1 MECRGLVADLVLL
14 DVVLGIDWLTRHLAT
29 LDCRKKV
36 VIFRIPNDEKNF
48 DSEAIKFNASESD
61 L

>member
-1 MECRGLVADLVLL
+1 MECRGLAADLVLL

-36 VIFRIPNDEKNF
+36 VIFRIPNDKKNF
-48 DSEAIKFNASESD
+48 DSEAIKFNSSESD